1 MVLCK
6 IHIRIIPFNNGIII
20 RFQLKS
26 MKKRKMKLK
35 RIMIMMDTDSNDRYW
50 IIEKK
55 RKQIEKLASRGRG
68 GFKIIQNSPF
78 GFFLLGRIFFYF
90 CKKCCCYIDFSL
102 SFYV

>member
-1 MVLCK
+1 MVRCK
-6 IHIRIIPFNNGIII
+6 IRIRIIPFNNGIII

-55 RKQIEKLASRGRG
+55 RKQIEKLASRGREG
-68 GFKIIQNSPF
+68 EGDLKLFRILLLVFCWEES
-78 GFFLLGRIFFYF
+78 FFIFA
-90 CKKCCCYIDFSL
+90 KG
-102 SFYV
+102 VAVT